1 MGVKAWVDLGMN
13 DDQRLIKALRGRFL
27 FTDYSPTDEEV
38 LRLTKD
44 SLGYAL
50 EVCRLAFY
58 DLRRSI
64 KSSFA

>member
-1 MGVKAWVDLGMN
+1 MRIDK
-13 DDQRLIKALRGRFL
+13 RLVKALRGRFL
-27 FTDYSPTDEEV
+27 FADYSPTDEEV
-38 LRLTKD
+38 LNLTKG

-64 KSSFA
+64 KSFYA